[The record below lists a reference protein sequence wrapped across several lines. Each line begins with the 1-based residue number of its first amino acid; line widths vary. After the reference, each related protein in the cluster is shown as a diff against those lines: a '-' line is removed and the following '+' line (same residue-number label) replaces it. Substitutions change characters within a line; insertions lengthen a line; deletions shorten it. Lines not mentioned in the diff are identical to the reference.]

1 MNRLCRA
8 ALMAV
13 LATPASG
20 FSATPGAATNGH
32 CQPVGGSVFTNFV
45 DATDAVGPVSGDLA
59 GAVSVQ
65 ILAVNGNVYHIR
77 KHFVTTSG
85 DTMTVADTDFTTY
98 PTGSGV
104 AAANGTHDHHRRH
117 RALRRRYGERDLLRS
132 DQRRWRGDV
141 ALLGGDLLQAGNT
154 ALMRQLQRLD
164 RAATVRSGPRLFC
177 R

>member
-85 DTMTVADTDFTTY
+85 DTITVADTDFTTY

-104 AAANGTHDHHRRH
+104 AAATEPMTITGGTGRFDGATGSVTFFGAINGDGEVT
-117 RALRRRYGERDLLRS
+117 LRYSG
-132 DQRRWRGDV
+132 
-141 ALLGGDLLQAGNT
+141 AICFKP
-154 ALMRQLQRLD
+154 
-164 RAATVRSGPRLFC
+164 ATPH
-177 R
+177 